1 MTLPED
7 LPYDVPV
14 DPTFPDEPLETDD
27 ADHDDPE
34 GLK

>member
-14 DPTFPDEPLETDD
+14 DPTFPDEPLDPED
-27 ADHDDPE
+27 ADPE
-34 GLK
+34 GPK

>member
-14 DPTFPDEPLETDD
+14 DPTFPDEPLESDGDD
-27 ADHDDPE
+27 GDDE
-34 GLK
+34 GPK